1 MEPVSHLEGM
11 MPTVHVNDMD
21 TYYEIHGEGEPLVLI
36 LGLANDISEVHGI
49 IGVARAKVS
58 RAGLR

>member
-1 MEPVSHLEGM
+1 